1 MAKHSIKIFSVIAVA
16 ILFVG
21 TVLGN
26 SNQLVI
32 SCTDEQNDI
41 VLLLSKNGYQFDRY
55 SNPLEAVKQADM
67 EAGVLLLSNDYP
79 FVSNKIDERVFELAK
94 EKKLKLYIE
103 FSDNIPGV
111 KKVTGTLKTEFERAI
126 VTSDVFG
133 GDLKPM
139 DILGMNGVVLKL
151 EDKEPLLVLGKV
163 AGVYKAEYG
172 IDDVHTYPLLFE
184 NDDMLIA
191 STKLS
196 GFATGRFGP
205 KDSWETVWEYILN
218 WLEPNTNFQLNS
230 SLEYVTPMYNKE
242 EKLPANASVYSIV
255 KGAGWFYKGRFLID
269 PSWEKFC
276 DNMQMPGAGYGPYL
290 DENVK
295 VGDGS
300 LGIIEGHG
308 SKFYWDGKQQYRYC
322 NRADDN
328 GQAAFALAITNQIA
342 GRTQDAI
349 VASNLLDFLFYNSN
363 VLAQGGDD
371 PKNPSFGLMGW
382 SDSNHSNHHFY
393 GDDNARAILG
403 ALGASACLDI
413 WNWDKEILETIL
425 ANFRTTGE
433 NGFRGN
439 NIIAEDL
446 QKNGWRHYWNGDIVN
461 PHPHFESW
469 IWACYLWL
477 YDKTGYEPLLK
488 KTKKAIKMTMEA
500 YPDNWGWTNGIQQER
515 ARMILPLA
523 WLVRV
528 DDTSEHREWL
538 DLMVEK
544 LLDNQVPCGAIVEEL
559 GDAKLGMYGKSTNK
573 DYGTREATLIF
584 RNGDPISDML
594 YTSNFA
600 IFSLH
605 EAASVTQ
612 NPEHIE
618 AVNKLAEF
626 FIRIQ
631 VKSEKYDDLDGTWFR
646 AFEFE
651 KWDYWASNADHGW
664 GAWGTHTGWTQ
675 STIVSTLAMISQ
687 HQNFWDLTAK
697 SKINTV
703 MQQGLDQMFNK

>member
-1 MAKHSIKIFSVIAVA
+1 LGTTLAKSS
-16 ILFVG
+16 
-21 TVLGN
+21 
-26 SNQLVI
+26 QLVL
-32 SCTDEQNDI
+32 SCNDEQNDI
-41 VLLLSKNGYQFDRY
+41 VQLLSKNGYQFDRY
-55 SNPLEAVKQADM
+55 SNPLEAVKHATTGS
-67 EAGVLLLSNDYP
+67 GVLILADYYP
-79 FVSNKIDERVFELAK
+79 LVTSKIEDEVFELAN
-94 EKKLKLYIE
+94 EKKIKLYIE
-103 FSDNIPGV
+103 YSENIKGV
-111 KKVTGTLKTEFERAI
+111 NKAAGTVKTVFERAI

-133 GDLKPM
+133 AELKPLA
-139 DILGMNGVVLKL
+139 ILGMNGVVLEFEEKN
-151 EDKEPLLVLGKV
+151 PLIVLGKV

-172 IDDVHTYPLLFE
+172 IDDVKTYPLLFE
-184 NDDMLIA
+184 QDNMLIA

-196 GFATGRFGP
+196 GFASGRFGP

-218 WLEPNTNFQLNS
+218 WLEPEIKFQLNTT
-230 SLEYVTPMYNKE
+230 LEYVTPMYSKE
-242 EKLPANASVYSIV
+242 ESLPADVLKNSII
-255 KGAGWFYKGRFLID
+255 KGVDWFYKGRFFVD
-269 PSWEKFC
+269 PSWERFC
-276 DNMQMPGAGYGPYL
+276 DNLQMPGAGYGPYL

-295 VGDGS
+295 GGDGS

-308 SKFYWDGKQQYRYC
+308 SMFYWDGKQQYRYC

-328 GQAAFALAITNQIA
+328 GQVAFAMAITNQIT
-342 GRTQDAI
+342 GRSKDAI
-349 VASNLLDFLFYNSN
+349 VASNLLDFLFYDSK
-363 VLAQGGDD
+363 VLERGGDD
-371 PKNPSFGLMGW
+371 PKNPCFGLMGW
-382 SDSNHSNHHFY
+382 SASEHSNHHFY

-403 ALGASACLDI
+403 SLGAVACLGV

-439 NIIAEDL
+439 KIIAEDL
-446 QKNGWRHYWNGDIVN
+446 QKNGWRHYWNGDIVS

-477 YDKTGYEPLLK
+477 YDKTGYEPLLE
-488 KTKKAIKMTMEA
+488 KTKKAIKLTMEA

-528 DDTSEHREWL
+528 DNTPKHREWL
-538 DLMVEK
+538 DLMVER
-544 LLDNQVPCGAIVEEL
+544 LLDDQMPCGAIVEEL

-626 FIRIQ
+626 LVRIQ
-631 VKSEKYDDLDGTWFR
+631 VKSVKYDDLDGTWFR

-675 STIVSTLAMISQ
+675 STIVSTLAMISTNQ
-687 HQNFWDLTAK
+687 SFWELTAK
-697 SKINTV
+697 SRIKSE
-703 MQQGLDQMFNK
+703 MQQIVDQMFNE